1 MINAKDAAKLTA
13 QNIKPISL
21 EDITIK
27 IMEQARYGKDFCW
40 VMDQIHPD
48 DQRTLLENGYMV
60 AKDGKDYRISW

>member
-27 IMEQARYGKDFCW
+27 IMEQAKHGKDFCW
-40 VMDQIHPD
+40 VMDPIHPD
-48 DQRTLLENGYMV
+48 DQRTLLENGYIV